1 MLDFLFGSEEKR
13 NTISVFHRGLF
24 KWKGKKKDDFIQPQG
39 TQKIIH
45 PEQQA
50 WHQLKLR

>member
-1 MLDFLFGSEEKR
+1 MER
-13 NTISVFHRGLF
+13 
-24 KWKGKKKDDFIQPQG
+24 KKKDDLIQPQG
-39 TQKIIH
+39 TQKVIH